1 MLRWRLAR
9 DLAYL
14 TLGAVVL
21 ALAMVLFLIPA
32 RLAAGGVSGLSL
44 VIHHYT
50 GWPIGTMV
58 FAFNLPL
65 FLLGWRYLGGPRFAW
80 RTVYVTVVFSAVI
93 DLLPL
98 LLPLPALTDDPV
110 LQVLYGGV
118 VSGIGAGL
126 IYRGKGTSGGT
137 DILARILAHRWGIPM
152 SQSYLTSDALVLL
165 AAGATF
171 GWEKALYA
179 LVVLYVAG
187 LIAEGVHQG
196 ANIARTALIITAR
209 PQEVA
214 RAILERLDRG
224 ATIFPATG
232 AYTGHPRPVVY
243 CVLPR
248 SDVAR
253 LKLLVREIDPRA
265 FMVVGQAHEVLG
277 EGFQPW
283 SEVE

>member
-50 GWPIGTMV
+50 GWPIGAMV
-58 FAFNLPL
+58 FAFNVPL

-80 RTVYVTVVFSAVI
+80 RTVYVTAVFSAVI

-98 LLPLPALTDDPV
+98 VWPLPTLTDDPV

-152 SQSYLTSDALVLL
+152 AQSYLTSDALVLL

-187 LIAEGVHQG
+187 LTAEGIHQG
-196 ANIARTALIITAR
+196 ANIARTALIITER

-232 AYTGHPRPVVY
+232 AYTGQPRPVVY

-277 EGFQPW
+277 EGFRPW
-283 SEVE
+283 TEVE